1 MLQALKEAVKTRMEI
16 AGLTELSE
24 GDRALIKKIKARKLT
39 YLSVKRLESIISTC
53 RTIEE
58 HNVEGLFVEA
68 GCALGGSAALI
79 ASIKVFERRFQVY
92 DVFGMI
98 PPPTGDDTEEVHDRY
113 RSIVK
118 GESKGLGGD
127 KYYGY
132 QEDLYQKVQ
141 SNLEG
146 FGIALSAQHVTLIK
160 GLLQDTLAVDEPVAF
175 AHIDVDWYDPVMTC
189 LGRLY
194 PNLSVGGSIILDD
207 YYDWDGC
214 RKATDEFLRG
224 YDGTYA
230 LDGRAGSLKITRVE
244 A

>member
-1 MLQALKEAVKTRMEI
+1 MFQALREAVKTRMEI
-16 AGLTELSE
+16 SGLKELSN
-24 GDRALIKKIKARKLT
+24 GDRDIIKRIKARKLT
-39 YLSVKRLESIISTC
+39 YLSVRRLESLITTC
-53 RTIEE
+53 RATEE
-58 HNVEGLFVEA
+58 NNVPGLFIEA

-92 DVFGMI
+92 DVFTMI
-98 PPPTGDDTEEVHDRY
+98 PPPTKDDTEDVRDRY
-113 RSIVK
+113 QSIVK

-132 QEDLYQKVQ
+132 QEDLYEKVR

-160 GLLQDTLAVDEPVAF
+160 GLLQDTLAVGEPVAF

-189 LGRLY
+189 LTRLY

-207 YYDWDGC
+207 YYDWGAC
-214 RKATDEFLRG
+214 RKAADEFLRG
-224 YDGTYA
+224 HDGTYV
-230 LDGRAGSLKITRVE
+230 LDGRAGSLKITRV
-244 A
+244 AI